1 MFEAQ
6 MLSIKVQIAIFL
18 YRVGIRK
25 VLPSSYVN
33 QIKIKENH
41 DQLVDIKPHKS
52 FFWGENLQ
60 NKEKVFLRATV
71 YQKLCELEKILPEN
85 YHFKIYSAY
94 RSQVEQQ
101 ALWNKRY
108 QEIASQNPT
117 LSAAELEQRTRHFC
131 ANPQRGFGGHQTGG
145 AIDIGLCHSDGSDYA
160 LGTKQ
165 SEVNQKTPSQA
176 SNLTKEEKRNR
187 KILFSVMEQG
197 GFVNYPQEWWHFS
210 YGDRLWAAYK
220 HKKYCIYGLATEN

>member
-1 MFEAQ
+1 
-6 MLSIKVQIAIFL
+6 MLSIKVQIAVFL
-18 YRVGIRK
+18 YQIGIRK
-25 VLPSSYVN
+25 VLPSAYVN

-52 FFWGENLQ
+52 FFWGEKLQ
-60 NKEKVFLRATV
+60 NKEKVFFTCSGLSKALRIRADFAW
-71 YQKLCELEKILPEN
+71 ELS
-85 YHFKIYSAY
+85 FKIYSAY
-94 RSQVEQQ
+94 RSQAEQQ

-108 QEIASQNPT
+108 QEIKTKNPT
-117 LSAAELEQRTRHFC
+117 LSEIELEQKNRHFC

-145 AIDIGLCHSDGSDYA
+145 AIDIGLCRSDGSDYA
-160 LGTKQ
+160 FGTKQ

-187 KILFSVMEQG
+187 KILFSVMKQG

-220 HKKYCIYGLATEN
+220 HKKYCIYGQATEN